1 MIQRIQTLYFF
12 LAAVVAGLYLYTPI
26 IAFEYKG
33 VTELL
38 RAYEM
43 KYFYEGY
50 LIFVVLIAGCI
61 SVGSNLIAVLL
72 FKKYSLQKFFAGLSI
87 VSMLFCFGYVLFK
100 WYFTDYIEDT
110 VFYYGNITP
119 WVVVLLNILA
129 LRGVAKDES
138 LIKSYDRLR

>member
-12 LAAVVAGLYLYTPI
+12 LAAVVAGLYLYTPV
-26 IAFEYKG
+26 IAFEYKS
-33 VTELL
+33 VTEFL

-50 LIFVVLIAGCI
+50 LIFVVLIAGGI
-61 SVGSNLIAVLL
+61 SIGANLIAVLL
-72 FKKYSLQKFFAGLSI
+72 FKKYTFQKVFAGLSI
-87 VSMLFCFGYVLFK
+87 ASMLFCFAYVWYK
-100 WYFTDYIEDT
+100 WYSTDYIEDT
-110 VFYYGNITP
+110 IFYYGNITP
-119 WVVVLLNILA
+119 WIVVLLNILA